1 MEFRGNYLQC
11 ILAKQTERVSVF
23 DEMGRAREVEPTE
36 AFGLSL
42 TKLYLGIGHQKRIRY
57 IRPEHVS
64 LLGWPGGNHTTR
76 RLPVRNERGEAT
88 TAPII
93 EHKPLVY
100 SRPQG

>member
-11 ILAKQTERVSVF
+11 VLQQQTVAVSVF
-23 DEMGRAREVEPTE
+23 DERGNVREVTPLE
-36 AFGLSL
+36 ASTMSLSQGCV
-42 TKLYLGIGHQKRIRY
+42 GIGHQKRIRY
-57 IRPEHVS
+57 IRPEC
-64 LLGWPGGNHTTR
+64 LCIGWFGGNHTIR